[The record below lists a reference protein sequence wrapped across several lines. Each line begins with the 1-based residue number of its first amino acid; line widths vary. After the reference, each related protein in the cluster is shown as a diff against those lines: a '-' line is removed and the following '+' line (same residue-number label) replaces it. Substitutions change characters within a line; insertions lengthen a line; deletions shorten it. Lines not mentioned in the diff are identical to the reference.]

1 MDYKVKL
8 TSKGQMTIPKELRDK
23 LRLNT
28 GITLKADIM
37 DGKLVLEP
45 IYPQNDELVIMEYAA
60 KYTSDKKISLQE
72 LRKKTAGLSLN
83 MGEYVRKTRDEEADG
98 KK

>member
-1 MDYKVKL
+1 MGYKVKL

-37 DGKLVLEP
+37 DGKLILEP

-72 LRKKTAGLSLN
+72 LRKKTTGLSLN

-98 KK
+98 KE